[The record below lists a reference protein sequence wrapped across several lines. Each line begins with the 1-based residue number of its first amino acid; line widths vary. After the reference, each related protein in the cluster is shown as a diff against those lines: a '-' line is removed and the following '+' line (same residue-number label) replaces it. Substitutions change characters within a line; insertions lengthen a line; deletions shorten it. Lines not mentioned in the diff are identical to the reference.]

1 MHPVHL
7 VALRAVEGLALLVE
21 NLGHGDEQAEPLP
34 DLHPVESR
42 LLAAGKLQIHL
53 ESSRLLPSE
62 RPEDVRDNN
71 DNGSN
76 SDMIDNSHG
85 RDKDL
90 GLKSSISCHVQVTQ
104 VAQQLLSG
112 FLGEQLPSVLLFEE
126 LWGKNIIKF
135 TFVTKHE
142 IKIG

>member
-1 MHPVHL
+1 MEPLNL
-7 VALRAVEGLALLVE
+7 VPFRAVEGLALLVE
-21 NLGHGDEQAEPLP
+21 NLRHGDEQAQPLL
-34 DLHPVESR
+34 DLHPVEAR

-62 RPEDVRDNN
+62 RPEDVQD
-71 DNGSN
+71 DGEDDIY

-126 LWGKNIIKF
+126 L
-135 TFVTKHE
+135 
-142 IKIG
+142 